1 MGRFIIDYKGD
12 IKTLKR
18 LCQRVQELPEL
29 GTEHDQAYY
38 GDLGQQAYEH
48 SLIEEGNPHHVTAD
62 DLGLGNVLHQIRAI
76 MVENGMIMVWATHN
90 DEPIADH
97 EGVYLSFPGVS
108 APDVENNLLWH

>member
-1 MGRFIIDYKGD
+1 MK
-12 IKTLKR
+12 
-18 LCQRVQELPEL
+18 ELICLPHTSEL

-62 DLGLGNVLHQIRAI
+62 DLGLGNVLNQIRAI
-76 MVENGMIMVWATHN
+76 MVAIGMLKVWATHN

-97 EGVYLSFPGVS
+97 EGVYLSFHGVS

>member
-62 DLGLGNVLHQIRAI
+62 DLGLGNVLNQIRAI
-76 MVENGMIMVWATHN
+76 MVAIGMLKVWATHN

-97 EGVYLSFPGVS
+97 EGVYLSFHGVS

>member
-48 SLIEEGNPHHVTAD
+48 SELREGNPHNVTAD
-62 DLGLGNVLHQIRAI
+62 DLGLGNVLNQIRAI
-76 MVENGMIMVWATHN
+76 MMAIGMLKFWQTHDDEAMTDHNGVLI
-90 DEPIADH
+90 
-97 EGVYLSFPGVS
+97 SFHGVS

>member
-29 GTEHDQAYY
+29 VTEHDQAYY

-48 SLIEEGNPHHVTAD
+48 SLIEEGNPHQVTAD
-62 DLGLGNVLHQIRAI
+62 DLGLGNVLNQIRAI
-76 MVENGMIMVWATHN
+76 MVAIGMLKVWATHN

-97 EGVYLSFPGVS
+97 EGVYLSFHGVS

>member
-29 GTEHDQAYY
+29 GTEHDQA
-38 GDLGQQAYEH
+38 
-48 SLIEEGNPHHVTAD
+48 I
-62 DLGLGNVLHQIRAI
+62 
-76 MVENGMIMVWATHN
+76 GMLKVWATHN

-97 EGVYLSFPGVS
+97 EGVYLSFHGVS